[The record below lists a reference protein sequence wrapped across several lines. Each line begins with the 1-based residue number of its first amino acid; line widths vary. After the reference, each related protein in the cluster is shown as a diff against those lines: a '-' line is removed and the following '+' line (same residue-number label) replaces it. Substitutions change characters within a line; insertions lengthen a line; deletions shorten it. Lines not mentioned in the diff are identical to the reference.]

1 MKNSKSESLPV
12 VFLKVKGNHA
22 KELRKD
28 EYIWYAHYEKILGV
42 TVVFIQVE
50 PADNPK
56 EKKLFTDVTSLY
68 LKKKG
73 LVVRDAEYHDD
84 ALALKKY
91 LKLE

>member
-1 MKNSKSESLPV
+1 MKNNTPEALPV

-28 EYIWYAHYEKILGV
+28 EYIWYTHYEKILGI
-42 TVVFIQVE
+42 TVVFIQVDE
-50 PADNPK
+50 ADNPQD
-56 EKKLFTDVTSLY
+56 KKLFKDATSIY